1 MHNMKKWLERWDTC
15 LLHDVLIDTFVDE
28 VFLQDYVS
36 WLGKGVDVHISHIIL
51 HMPYQTNLFPKLVN
65 YTHQY
70 MLEPIH
76 LSIDDATFPWPLE
89 PILERS
95 S

>member
-70 MLEPIH
+70 MLEAICCH
-76 LSIDDATFPWPLE
+76 ITKLTFSFMLAE
-89 PILERS
+89 P
-95 S
+95 